1 MRISSF
7 FVLAGYLAANAYVAA
22 RTSVFLHRNLPERV
36 AKLISLLTAGV
47 YSVFAMGMPLA
58 HILPEGTARKLI
70 LRVSFGFYGIFI
82 YLFSAYV
89 IIEVLARL
97 SKRFHRTERLTARKG
112 NPKLIFGG
120 AVWFGI
126 ILTCLMG
133 IHHASELTV
142 KHYAVQ
148 TDKDG
153 GGRDSLRVVL
163 IADLH
168 LGYSVG
174 AERIADMVE
183 KVNAQDADII
193 LVAGDIFDNTVEGID
208 DPEAVKA
215 SLRAMKSRLG
225 VYACWGNHDIDE
237 LILAGFTFD
246 SGTGSWAVPAAGLE
260 TFSFVPEPAASP
272 SVPPPNRQPD
282 SKTASRPAVIR
293 IDIVLLFMASPP
305 LSNKIHIYLSV
316 FIITGLLPVF
326 ISYFLHLTNI
336 KINFNSWKLSWF
348 MINISFPA
356 IFVYH
361 RNELHRQR
369 GSGAIRHHHKGI
381 CCRYIPEF
389 LSQPGHIPN
398 EIVRLTTES

>member
-142 KHYAVQ
+142 RHYAVQ

-225 VYACWGNHDIDE
+225 VYACWGNHDVSERLFSGFSTKRLENTLRGEEMEQFVRKSGMTMLADEVRLIDDSFYVIGRKDYENAGDGTARRKSLGE
-237 LILAGFTFD
+237 LMAGIDTSRLVISLEHEPRFLRQNADAGVDVMLCGHTHDGQFFPLNIAIR
-246 SGTGSWAVPAAGLE
+246 TAWVNPAGLK
-260 TFSFVPEPAASP
+260 TVGRMT
-272 SVPPPNRQPD
+272 SVVTSGVGVYGPD
-282 SKTASRPAVIR
+282 MR
-293 IDIVLLFMASPP
+293 IGTDADI
-305 LSNKIHIYLSV
+305 SV
-316 FIITGLLPVF
+316 VDIQFAP
-326 ISYFLHLTNI
+326 
-336 KINFNSWKLSWF
+336 
-348 MINISFPA
+348 
-356 IFVYH
+356 
-361 RNELHRQR
+361 
-369 GSGAIRHHHKGI
+369 
-381 CCRYIPEF
+381 
-389 LSQPGHIPN
+389 
-398 EIVRLTTES
+398 

>member
-1 MRISSF
+1 M
-7 FVLAGYLAANAYVAA
+7 
-22 RTSVFLHRNLPERV
+22 

-208 DPEAVKA
+208 DSEAVKA

-225 VYACWGNHDIDE
+225 VYACWGNHDVSERLFSGFSTRRLENTLRGEEMEQFVRESGMTMLADEVRLIDDSFYVIGRKDYENAGDGTARRKSLGE
-237 LILAGFTFD
+237 LMAGIDTDRLVISLEHEPRFLRQNADAGVDVMLCGHTHDGQFFPLNIAIR
-246 SGTGSWAVPAAGLE
+246 TAWENPAGLK
-260 TFSFVPEPAASP
+260 TVGRMT
-272 SVPPPNRQPD
+272 SVVTSGVGVYGPD
-282 SKTASRPAVIR
+282 MR
-293 IDIVLLFMASPP
+293 IGTDADI
-305 LSNKIHIYLSV
+305 SV
-316 FIITGLLPVF
+316 VDIQFAP
-326 ISYFLHLTNI
+326 
-336 KINFNSWKLSWF
+336 
-348 MINISFPA
+348 
-356 IFVYH
+356 
-361 RNELHRQR
+361 
-369 GSGAIRHHHKGI
+369 
-381 CCRYIPEF
+381 
-389 LSQPGHIPN
+389 
-398 EIVRLTTES
+398 